1 MAGGVATAER
11 AAETKAFA
19 SAGEMREVLT
29 RMLSEIESDSD
40 LGRRMRAAHVSHRYV
55 FPDLGLTLNV
65 AGSDDDD
72 QSIRW
77 SFSEDPQWEP
87 KVTLEMSSDIANRYL
102 QGREN
107 LAIAIARGRI
117 RCSCEAS
124 AALSLLPINRPLNA
138 CYRDVLERHY
148 PHLLLSRAAGGSLR

>member
-29 RMLSEIESDSD
+29 RLLSEIESDSD

-65 AGSDDDD
+65 ASSDDEDH
-72 QSIRW
+72 SIRW
-77 SFSEDPQWEP
+77 SFSEDPEWEP
-87 KVTLEMSSDIANRYL
+87 KVTLEMSSDVANRYL

-107 LAIAIARGRI
+107 LAIALARGHI
-117 RCSCEAS
+117 RLSCEAR
-124 AALSLLPINRPLNA
+124 AALSLLPIHRQLSA
-138 CYRDVLERHY
+138 CYREVLERHY
-148 PHLLLSRAAGGSLR
+148 PHLLIS